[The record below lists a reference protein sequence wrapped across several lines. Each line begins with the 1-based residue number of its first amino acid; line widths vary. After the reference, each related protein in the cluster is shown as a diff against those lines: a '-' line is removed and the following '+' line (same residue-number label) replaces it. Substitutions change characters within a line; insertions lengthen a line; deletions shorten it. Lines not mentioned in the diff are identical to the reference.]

1 MLKPI
6 LTVVFVLIS
15 LLSFAQS
22 DSKPIE
28 TALPQTINPV
38 PYRLFPTK
46 NIYTF
51 IKLDTRNGRMW
62 QVQYSTRE
70 DGSRFTTSL
79 SLEPLVSVVKEVKDR
94 FTLQA
99 TTNIYTFILLDQI
112 DGRTWQVQWSSEPKE
127 RLVLPIE

>member
-1 MLKPI
+1 MIKFI
-6 LTVVFVLIS
+6 LTVVLAFAS

-22 DSKPIE
+22 DTKTNDASV
-28 TALPQTINPV
+28 PQTLNPV
-38 PYRLFPTK
+38 PFRLFPTR

-62 QVQYSTRE
+62 QVQFSTKE

-79 SLEPLVSVVKEVKDR
+79 SLEPLVSVEKEVKDR

-112 DGRTWQVQWSSEPKE
+112 DGRTWQVQWSGERKE